1 MLLLKAYGLAIW
13 EWLFGTGTIFAK
25 LLQEHSWI
33 CHITRGFATRDMT
46 NSLVLLQK
54 LCKNCPRP
62 EKLHLQQWSVIYY
75 RVELWCWFPEKSCQ
89 MFGKKWLKLSH
100 ALCFIVVLVWSFF
113 SPLKQISYLK
123 KHIHL
128 LARQIDV
135 QSFLWL
141 VPVRLRCC
149 WNKREGSFDFFPFF
163 V

>member
-1 MLLLKAYGLAIW
+1 MACVPWLALSFIAM
-13 EWLFGTGTIFAK
+13 IRN
-25 LLQEHSWI
+25 LLQSWTLMLI
-33 CHITRGFATRDMT
+33 
-46 NSLVLLQK
+46 S
-54 LCKNCPRP
+54 
-62 EKLHLQQWSVIYY
+62 W
-75 RVELWCWFPEKSCQ
+75 KSCQ

-149 WNKREGSFDFFPFF
+149 WNKTGGSFDFFFHSSLNTLKNVSLFSRKASLFLIPISIFF
-163 V
+163 LSRLINATAVNQLIAMKLKPAN

>member
-1 MLLLKAYGLAIW
+1 MNFDVDFLK
-13 EWLFGTGTIFAK
+13 
-25 LLQEHSWI
+25 
-33 CHITRGFATRDMT
+33 
-46 NSLVLLQK
+46 
-54 LCKNCPRP
+54 
-62 EKLHLQQWSVIYY
+62 
-75 RVELWCWFPEKSCQ
+75 KSCQ

-149 WNKREGSFDFFPFF
+149 WNKREGSFDFFSILRLILLKNVSLFSRKSSSFQIPFRMNFFFSCLINATDVAIDSHEIILYAFMKDF
-163 V
+163 VLSFIFRGFLTLKGKIFD

>member
-1 MLLLKAYGLAIW
+1 MKNGVKSIKTAGYNGVRTLSS
-13 EWLFGTGTIFAK
+13 WLF
-25 LLQEHSWI
+25 
-33 CHITRGFATRDMT
+33 
-46 NSLVLLQK
+46 
-54 LCKNCPRP
+54 
-62 EKLHLQQWSVIYY
+62 HLQQWSVIYY

-149 WNKREGSFDFFPFF
+149 WNKREGSFDFFSILRLILLKNVSLFSRKSSSFQIPFRMNF
-163 V
+163 FFHV